1 MTPAL
6 IFSVK
11 GLWQHLSSKVK
22 WFFDEMTSTIW
33 QILSSTPNSYSRN
46 ANLTPFLTCKLS
58 CIDQTNWLPNLSHI
72 QMGPT
77 PTWVTFVWLYKS
89 DGLPAAAK
97 ALCLLPQQCL
107 PRHSSPSATLQCW
120 ANWYIST
127 HFNISSNQ
135 IKWNVMPN
143 RTFYNSVQFSALVTL
158 NWVWLQF
165 IALER

>member
-1 MTPAL
+1 MGFWWDDEHYLADFVL
-6 IFSVK
+6 RRKCIIK
-11 GLWQHLSSKVK
+11 KCHLDL
-22 WFFDEMTSTIW
+22 FPHL
-33 QILSSTPNSYSRN
+33 QIIL
-46 ANLTPFLTCKLS
+46 
-58 CIDQTNWLPNLSHI
+58 IDQTNWLPNLSHI

-120 ANWYIST
+120 AKWYIST

-143 RTFYNSVQFSALVTL
+143 RTFYNSVQLSALVTL
-158 NWVWLQF
+158 NWAWLQF